1 MAEAEEPGGL
11 TRWTTEPVDWQDTRG
26 GEEARGVRLSNRD
39 LYKAARPTR
48 EPYGDYNL
56 RVAAGLNVVKPHS
69 DTDV

>member
-1 MAEAEEPGGL
+1 MEK
-11 TRWTTEPVDWQDTRG
+11 
-26 GEEARGVRLSNRD
+26 ARGVRLSNRD

-56 RVAAGLNVVKPHS
+56 RVSAGLNVVKPRS